1 MKTIHVDETKHE
13 ISCPIEKRITKV
25 ETSILNL
32 SSYLLY
38 FPL

>member
-1 MKTIHVDETKHE
+1 MKAIHFDETKHE
-13 ISCPIEKRITKV
+13 ISCPIEKEITKV
-25 ETSILNL
+25 ESSILTL